1 MREIYQEHL
10 TATPLSQE
18 NLHIILEDYETYL
31 PSETFKQNYSTKRL
45 PVKLFSNQEFT
56 AINYWLNSS

>member
-31 PSETFKQNYSTKRL
+31 PSETLKQNYSTKTSTREIIL
-45 PVKLFSNQEFT
+45 EPGV
-56 AINYWLNSS
+56 YGH